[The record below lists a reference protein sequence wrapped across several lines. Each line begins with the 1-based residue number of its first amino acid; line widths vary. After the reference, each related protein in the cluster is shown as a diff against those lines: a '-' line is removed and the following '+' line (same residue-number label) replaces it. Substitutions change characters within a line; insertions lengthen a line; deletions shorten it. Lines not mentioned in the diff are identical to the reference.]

1 MEEDG
6 RGGENCYK
14 VAIFTPLLFIIRVE
28 FSRAPPP
35 PPLAFQLRRV
45 ASNKKREG
53 RGKRRETKEG
63 EEVGESVTG

>member
-35 PPLAFQLRRV
+35 HSLFNFVEWPRT
-45 ASNKKREG
+45 KRG
-53 RGKRRETKEG
+53 RGEGSGEKRRRGKKLAKA
-63 EEVGESVTG
+63 